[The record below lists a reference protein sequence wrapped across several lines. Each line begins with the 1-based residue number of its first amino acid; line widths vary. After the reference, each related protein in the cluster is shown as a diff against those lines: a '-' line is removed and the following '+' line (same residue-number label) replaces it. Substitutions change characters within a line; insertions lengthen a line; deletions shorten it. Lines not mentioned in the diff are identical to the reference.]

1 MKKLNN
7 KKGFTIVEL
16 VIVIAVIG
24 ILAGVLIPTFSGV
37 INKANENKD
46 MQAAR
51 NAYENYLVDHAE
63 NMESINLCIH
73 SGSHYYHVTAG
84 QFNTVAAADNHSDES
99 DVVKMTVVK
108 EALETESSSTPSQNE
123 EP

>member
-1 MKKLNN
+1 MKRLNN

-51 NAYENYLVDHAE
+51 NAYENYLVEHAE

-84 QFNTVAAADNHSDES
+84 QFDTDSTKHSDS
-99 DVVKMTVVK
+99 DSNMTAMKVNK
-108 EALETESSSTPSQNE
+108 ETLETETAGE
-123 EP
+123 